1 MMDETDV
8 PEVSAGQTVRILLA
22 SAPTRILEGDVVE
35 VASRATKRISS
46 SKIESLGKQHLVKV
60 RLNNDE
66 TLALVG
72 SRGTAKIAASRRTL
86 WQIASRQLREMLK
99 LPW

>member
-1 MMDETDV
+1 M
-8 PEVSAGQTVRILLA
+8 
-22 SAPTRILEGDVVE
+22 VE
-35 VASRATKRISS
+35 VASRATKRNSS
-46 SKIESLGKQHLVKV
+46 SQIDSLGKQHLVQV
-60 RLNNDE
+60 QLNTNDAL
-66 TLALVG
+66 TLVG